1 MVSVVLLNGG
11 TPDSVGLIPMWLDA
25 DDPRPA
31 AEQLNEHYAHG
42 GGWRPFGG
50 FKRRP
55 DGSSEGFVLRKD
67 GSIKYPGDPAHKPI
81 AAMML
86 RDELILMY
94 PHGWVLIRQK
104 DGTFEVCR
112 MD

>member
-11 TPDSVGLIPMWLDA
+11 MPDSVGLIPHWLDA

-42 GGWRPFGG
+42 GGWRPF
-50 FKRRP
+50 
-55 DGSSEGFVLRKD
+55 EGFVLRKD
-67 GSIKYPGDPAHKPI
+67 GGIKYPGDPTHKPR

-86 RDELILMY
+86 RDELIMIY
-94 PHGWVLIRQK
+94 DHGWVLIRQK

>member
-11 TPDSVGLIPMWLDA
+11 TPDTVGLIPMWLDK

-31 AEQLNEHYAHG
+31 KEQLDEHYQHG
-42 GGWRPFGG
+42 GGWRPFKG
-50 FKRRP
+50 FKL
-55 DGSSEGFVLRKD
+55 LRNH
-67 GSIKYPGDPAHKPI
+67 SIKYPGDPELKPLAILRLRGEMI
-81 AAMML
+81 AV
-86 RDELILMY
+86 Y
-94 PHGWVLIRQK
+94 PHAWVMILQK

>member
-25 DDPRPA
+25 DDKRPA
-31 AEQLNEHYAHG
+31 REQLNEHYAHG
-42 GGWRPFGG
+42 GGWQPF
-50 FKRRP
+50 
-55 DGSSEGFVLRKD
+55 EGFVLRKD
-67 GSIKYPGDPAHKPI
+67 GGIKYPGDPTHKPR

-86 RDELILMY
+86 REELILVY
-94 PHGWVLIRQK
+94 DHGWVLIRQK
-104 DGTFEVCR
+104 DGSFEICR